1 MEIFFFFTYF
11 FYPKNKLK
19 LSYLLPQSG
28 LLVEYNLSHV
38 ESLAKVESLTKG

>member
-1 MEIFFFFTYF
+1 MEIFFSLIFFIQ
-11 FYPKNKLK
+11 KKQKK